1 MKKYMLG
8 MGMLCA
14 ASLAAAQTPK
24 AEQVMDTKRQH
35 IAEIAALTGRG
46 DLAGLESAL
55 VAGLDDGMTV
65 NELKEVMVHAYAYCG
80 FPRAL
85 RGLQTLVAVLDGARP
100 PVPR

>member
-1 MKKYMLG
+1 MG

-65 NELKEVMVHAYAYCG
+65 NELKEVMVHAGCK
-80 FPRAL
+80 PWSPCS
-85 RGLQTLVAVLDGARP
+85 TGARP

>member
-65 NELKEVMVHAYAYCG
+65 NGK
-80 FPRAL
+80 R
-85 RGLQTLVAVLDGARP
+85 
-100 PVPR
+100 

>member
-1 MKKYMLG
+1 MG
-8 MGMLCA
+8 MGMICA

-65 NELKEVMVHAYAYCG
+65 NELKEVMVHPTPIADS
-80 FPRAL
+80 
-85 RGLQTLVAVLDGARP
+85 RGPCAGCKPWSPCSTGARP